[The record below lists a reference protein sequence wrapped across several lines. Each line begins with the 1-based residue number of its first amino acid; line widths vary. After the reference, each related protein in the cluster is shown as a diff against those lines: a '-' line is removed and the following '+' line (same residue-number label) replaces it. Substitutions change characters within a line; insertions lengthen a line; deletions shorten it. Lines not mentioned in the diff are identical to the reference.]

1 MLKILLLPF
10 ALSVISPFVE
20 AFPEPQAN
28 IGNVNPTQNTSSSTA
43 CANIHIIVVRASTE
57 NPGQGVIGTL
67 ATMISGAIPGS
78 TVEAIDY
85 PALLNPYGSSSSNG
99 TTTTTKQLQKYV
111 DTCNK
116 ASVVLLGY
124 SQGAHVVGDVMCGG
138 GQATSLGPSTPP
150 IAKKYQDKVVAMIQ
164 MGDPRHVAQAS
175 FDIGSSQRNGIFP
188 RPANISCNAIAAK
201 IRSYCDSGDPFCDM
215 GDDVQVHLSY
225 TRRYNKDAY
234 DFTISQ
240 LK

>member
-1 MLKILLLPF
+1 MLKLLLLPF
-10 ALSVISPFVE
+10 SFCAFSLSVGASAQPK
-20 AFPEPQAN
+20 AN

-43 CANIHIIVVRASTE
+43 CANVHITVVRASTE
-57 NPGQGVIGTL
+57 QPGQGVIGTL

-85 PALLNPYGSSSSNG
+85 PALLNPCGLSSSNG
-99 TTTTTKQLQKYV
+99 TTTTTGQLQKYV
-111 DTCNK
+111 DSCNK

-175 FDIGSSQRNGIFP
+175 FDVGSSQGNGIFP

-201 IRSYCDSGDPFCDM
+201 IRSYCDSGDSFYDI

-225 TRRYNKDAY
+225 TQR
-234 DFTISQ
+234 
-240 LK
+240 L